1 MNRKIVFQTI
11 SVASGALLAG
21 AVAFGQ
27 MKTGSSQTT
36 DQQQPMSSQS
46 QSESKMGTTA
56 STTGSNASLDMADK
70 SFVMK
75 AAKGGLAE
83 VEFGRLAAEKA
94 TDPDVKQFGQKMVDD
109 HSKANDE
116 LKTIA
121 QQKGLTLPAELDA
134 KDKRTRDH
142 LAKLSGAAFDRA
154 YMSTMVKDHTTDVSE
169 FRKESK
175 TGKDSDVKSF
185 ADKTLPT
192 LEEHLKLARQDK
204 AKVAGGKA
212 EGTTKKTSGY

>member
-1 MNRKIVFQTI
+1 MNRKTFFQ
-11 SVASGALLAG
+11 ASSLAAGALLAG
-21 AVAFGQ
+21 AVAIGQ
-27 MKTGSSQTT
+27 TGSSQMET
-36 DQQQPMSSQS
+36 DHNQPPNASHTKSR
-46 QSESKMGTTA
+46 MGTTA
-56 STTGSNASLDMADK
+56 STTGSNASVDLATK
-70 SFVMK
+70 NFVLK

-121 QQKGLTLPAELDA
+121 QQKGIALPTELDA

-154 YMSTMVKDHTTDVSE
+154 YMSDMVKDHTKDVAE

-175 TGKDSDVKSF
+175 SGKDSDVKAF
-185 ADKTLPT
+185 AGKTLPT
-192 LEEHLKLARQDK
+192 LEEHLKLAREDH
-204 AKVAGGKA
+204 AKVAGGKTRT
-212 EGTTKKTSGY
+212 ESTKKTSGY